1 MTTNVSATGMHE
13 IYDALTKRLI
23 TLGRDPADAPRRAA
37 SMLSGW
43 DKFTDAGADA
53 LGTGGRTV
61 DMWMDREVVRLL
73 DAGLR
78 AYYIGKKSYP
88 AVSAREALGHGG

>member
-1 MTTNVSATGMHE
+1 M
-13 IYDALTKRLI
+13 LI
-23 TLGRDPADAPRRAA
+23 T
-37 SMLSGW
+37 W
-43 DKFTDAGADA
+43 DKFTDADSDA

-78 AYYIGKKSYP
+78 AYYIGKEAYP
-88 AVSAREALGHGG
+88 TAPAIEVRP

>member
-1 MTTNVSATGMHE
+1 MTTTASIMNMGE
-13 IYDALTKRLI
+13 IYDALIKRLI
-23 TLGRDPADAPRRAA
+23 ALGTNSSDAPGRAA
-37 SMLSGW
+37 TMLIGW
-43 DKFTDAGADA
+43 DKFTDAGSDA

-78 AYYIGKKSYP
+78 AYYIGKQAYP
-88 AVSAREALGHGG
+88 AVSAREA